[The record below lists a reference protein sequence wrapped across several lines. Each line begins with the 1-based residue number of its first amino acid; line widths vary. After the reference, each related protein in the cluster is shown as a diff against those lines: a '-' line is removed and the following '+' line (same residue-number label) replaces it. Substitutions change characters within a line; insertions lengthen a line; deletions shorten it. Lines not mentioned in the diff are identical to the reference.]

1 MGQMTLAALLS
12 AWGAVLLMSVQPL
25 ASKDCLPL
33 LGGTPAVWAVTLV
46 FFQITL
52 LAGYT
57 LAIPLARVGPMAR
70 VGWAGPL
77 VGFALFL
84 LPPKILPETL
94 LAAMGESW
102 PWWPLAWSLTR
113 GFFFPVLVVAM
124 SAPLVQAWLA
134 RTRTG
139 LDPTPLYAASNTGSL
154 AGLLAYPLVFE
165 PLFNLQL
172 QRQLWSWGLAMWA
185 LGMLAAALWFRP
197 QVTPVVSITTE
208 GKKPLSTQPWIT
220 WLLASAFPS
229 MLMVAMTTH
238 LVTDIAGVPL
248 LGITPLALYL
258 VAFIL
263 AFGATPVR
271 TIGWLP
277 RAQALSALILALLWG
292 VGSVEVRGGMAL
304 PLLVAHL
311 GCFLLLA
318 WGTLARLVETRPEPQ
333 ALPWFYLAIG
343 LGGVL
348 GGATAALLAPMLLWR
363 AGIWEY
369 PIALAGCC
377 LFQMG
382 GPKAWLKGDLA
393 RVAGAA
399 LLATGLATLAW
410 VLQLGP
416 GGPRWALIIGFPLL
430 LAHLGSFRPGLHAA
444 LLANAL
450 LVGRLA
456 PDPTGRLLWQE
467 RSFFGQARVEMAQ
480 GPRPGESL
488 FRLVHG
494 GTIHGQACGSWRD
507 GAGKTLPLGYY
518 HPRGPAGDLFSLPA
532 GALPRKKVAAI
543 GLGVGA
549 LAYYARPGEEWTF
562 LEIDPLMER
571 VAKRKEWFPF
581 LNQSAG
587 NCQVSLGDGRL
598 LMAAQPAASFDL
610 IILDAFSSDSIPTHL
625 LTREA
630 MEVYQS
636 RLAPG
641 GTMLV
646 HISNRYLELL
656 PVLAGLGKAFGVS
669 VHSWWDSSA
678 PSTGSPTDS
687 GWMASHWVLLGDKPR
702 GLRGPWTTPD
712 PGTKTVTWTDSHAA
726 LLPLLRLGG
735 AED

>member
-1 MGQMTLAALLS
+1 MGKMTLAALLT

-33 LGGTPAVWAVTLV
+33 LGGTPAVWAVALV

-52 LAGYT
+52 LAGYA
-57 LAIPLARVGPMAR
+57 LAIPLARIGPVGR
-70 VGWAGPL
+70 LCLAGPL
-77 VGFALFL
+77 VALALWL
-84 LPPKILPETL
+84 LPPRIQPEIL
-94 LAAMGESW
+94 LAAMGETW

-113 GFFFPVLVVAM
+113 GFFVPVLVVAM

-134 RTRTG
+134 RTRPG

-154 AGLLAYPLVFE
+154 TGLLAYPLILE
-165 PLFNLQL
+165 PLLDLSQ
-172 QRQLWSWGLAMWA
+172 QRQLWSWGLALWA
-185 LGMLAAALWFRP
+185 LGLLAAAMWFRP
-197 QVTPVVSITTE
+197 QVESLETRNS
-208 GKKPLSTQPWIT
+208 GDQKPLSAHPWNT

-263 AFGATPVR
+263 AFGFSPAR
-271 TIGWLP
+271 TAAWLP
-277 RAQALSALILALLWG
+277 RAQVLSALILALLWG

-304 PLLVAHL
+304 PLLLAHL
-311 GCFLLLA
+311 ICFLLLA
-318 WGTLARLVETRPEPQ
+318 WGTLARLVETRPAPD

-343 LGGVL
+343 LGGVF
-348 GGATAALLAPMLLWR
+348 GGVSAALLAPMLLCR

-382 GPKAWLKGDLA
+382 GPKAWVNGDLP

-399 LLATGLATLAW
+399 VLAAGLATLAW
-410 VLQLGP
+410 LLNLGP

-430 LAHLGSFRPGLHAA
+430 VAHLASFRPGLHAA
-444 LLANAL
+444 LMAIAL
-450 LVGRLA
+450 MVGKLA
-456 PDPTGRLLWQE
+456 PDPTGKLVWQE
-467 RSFFGQARVEMAQ
+467 RSFFGQVRVEMAS
-480 GPRPGESL
+480 GPKPGETV

-494 GTIHGQACGSWRD
+494 GTIHGQACASWRD
-507 GAGKTLPLGYY
+507 AAGKTLPLGYY
-518 HPRGPAGDLFSLPA
+518 HPRGPAGDLFSLPPE
-532 GALPRKKVAAI
+532 ALPRKKVAAI

-571 VAKRKEWFPF
+571 IANRKDWFPY

-587 NCQVSLGDGRL
+587 NCQIRLGDGRL
-598 LMAAQPAASFDL
+598 LMTAEPPASFDL

-636 RLAPG
+636 RLLPG
-641 GTMLV
+641 GRVLV

-656 PVLAGLGKAFGVS
+656 PVLAGLGKGCGMA

-678 PSTGSPTDS
+678 PSTGSSGDA
-687 GWMASHWVLLGDKPR
+687 GWMASHWVLLGDKPA
-702 GLRGPWTTPD
+702 GLRGPWTQTD
-712 PGTKTVTWTDSHAA
+712 KGTKPALWTDNHAA
-726 LLPLLRLGG
+726 LLPVVRLGG
-735 AED
+735 VED

>member
-1 MGQMTLAALLS
+1 MGKMTLAALLT
-12 AWGAVLLMSVQPL
+12 AWGAALLMSVQPL

-33 LGGTPAVWAVTLV
+33 LGGTPAVWAVALV

-52 LAGYT
+52 LSGYA
-57 LAIPLARVGPMAR
+57 LAIPLARVGPLAR
-70 VGWAGPL
+70 LALGGPL
-77 VGFALFL
+77 IGLGLWL
-84 LPPKILPETL
+84 LPPRIQPEILL
-94 LAAMGESW
+94 DAMGKSW

-113 GFFFPVLVVAM
+113 GFFMPVLVVAM
-124 SAPLVQAWLA
+124 SAPLIQAWLA
-134 RTRTG
+134 KTRPG

-154 AGLLAYPLVFE
+154 TGLLAYPLILE
-165 PLFNLQL
+165 PLFDLSQ
-172 QRQLWSWGLAMWA
+172 QRQLWAWGLVLWSI
-185 LGMLAAALWFRP
+185 GMLTAALWFRP
-197 QVTPVVSITTE
+197 QGAEAPPENVPGKPTVS
-208 GKKPLSTQPWIT
+208 KHPWAI

-263 AFGATPVR
+263 AFGVAPAR
-271 TIGWLP
+271 TGGWLP
-277 RAQALSALILALLWG
+277 RTQVLSALVLALLWG

-304 PLLVAHL
+304 PLLLAHL
-311 GCFLLLA
+311 ISFLLLT
-318 WGTLARLVETRPEPQ
+318 WGTLARLVETRPAPE

-348 GGATAALLAPMLLWR
+348 GGISAALLAPMLLSK

-377 LFQMG
+377 LFQLH
-382 GPKAWLKGDLA
+382 GPKAWLKGDFA
-393 RVAGAA
+393 RLCLAA
-399 LLATGLATLAW
+399 LLASGLAALAW
-410 VLQLGP
+410 VLDLGP

-430 LAHLGSFRPGLHAA
+430 IAHLASFRPGLHAA
-444 LLANAL
+444 LMAIAL
-450 LVGRLA
+450 MVGRLA
-456 PDPTGRLLWQE
+456 PDPKGKLLWQE
-467 RSFFGQARVEMAQ
+467 RSFFGQAKVEMAH
-480 GPRPGESL
+480 GTKPGETL

-494 GTIHGQACGSWRD
+494 GTIHGQACASWRD
-507 GAGKTLPLGYY
+507 ADGKILPLGYY
-518 HPRGPAGDLFSLPA
+518 HPRGPAGDLLSLPPA
-532 GALPRKKVAAI
+532 AMPRKKVAAI

-571 VAKRKEWFPF
+571 VANRKEWFPY
-581 LNQSAG
+581 LNQSVG
-587 NCQVSLGDGRL
+587 NCQVLLGDGRL
-598 LMAAQPAASFDL
+598 LMASEPSATYDL

-636 RLAPG
+636 KLAAGGRL
-641 GTMLV
+641 LV

-656 PVLAGLGKAFGVS
+656 PVLSGLADTFGMES
-669 VHSWWDSSA
+669 HSWWDSSA
-678 PSTGSPTDS
+678 PSIASPAAS
-687 GWMASHWVLLGDKPR
+687 GWMASHWVLLGGKPA
-702 GLRGPWTTPD
+702 GLRGAWAKPH
-712 PGTKTVTWTDSHAA
+712 PGSKATLWTDSHAA
-726 LLPLLRLGG
+726 LLPLVRLGG